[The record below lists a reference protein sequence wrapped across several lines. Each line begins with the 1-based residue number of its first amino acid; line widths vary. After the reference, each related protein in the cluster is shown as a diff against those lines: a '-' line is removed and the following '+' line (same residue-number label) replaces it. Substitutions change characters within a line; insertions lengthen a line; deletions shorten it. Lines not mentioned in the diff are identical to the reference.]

1 MSAQTPGENSGH
13 NTRGL
18 NDIDLAAAGEN
29 AEGLP
34 ALLPFAFARRFSV
47 VITGRNLGDGK
58 ADVACKAQL
67 ALPTLAEVRRLAKRE
82 IGVRVVGEEE
92 FEQLL
97 TDTYSR
103 DSSEARQMV
112 EDLGEEMDLASLAN
126 SVPETEDLNRRR
138 RANHPVD

>member
-1 MSAQTPGENSGH
+1 MNDAASTMSADAPDENRGH
-13 NTRGL
+13 TAHSL
-18 NDIDLAAAGEN
+18 NDIDHPTAGDTVE
-29 AEGLP
+29 AMP

-47 VITGRNLGDGK
+47 VITGRDLEDGK
-58 ADVACKAQL
+58 ADVACKTQL
-67 ALPTLAEVRRLAKRE
+67 GLPTLAEVRRLAQRE

-112 EDLGEEMDLASLAN
+112 EDLDQAGAA
-126 SVPETEDLNRRR
+126 R
-138 RANHPVD
+138 